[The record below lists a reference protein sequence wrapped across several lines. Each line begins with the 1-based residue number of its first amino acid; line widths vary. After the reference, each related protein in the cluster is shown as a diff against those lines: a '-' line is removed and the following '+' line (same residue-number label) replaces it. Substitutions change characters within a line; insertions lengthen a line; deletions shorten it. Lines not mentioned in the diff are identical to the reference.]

1 MKRCSIWLLVLL
13 VFVALTS
20 TAAAAVPRLINYQ
33 GALTDSRGVAVEGMH
48 TLTFSFYSS
57 TDAGAPAL
65 WKEEHRNIDVNDGL
79 FHVILGS
86 VNPIPDKTF
95 ASGQLWIGISV
106 DNDPE
111 MDPRMQM
118 TAVPWAVR
126 AAVADALA
134 SDSGSGPAHMMATSP
149 PARELMSEPESEM
162 LRADFLEICNLY
174 YELGSLTG
182 SEALVMLSIEARGEF
197 EDLSWEDLSIFGEST
212 EPVGR
217 LRSALT
223 DFNALVISNRA
234 GREDAGSP
242 MTPGFPDAN
251 YSGLCGSDRSNT
263 EVLFA
268 ARLVLEIAQGVWAG
282 LSRGCDETIAGFN
295 LSLACIPVDII
306 LFAAQV
312 VFDEI
317 ENCDNDIDS
326 AEVEGTYERSAHLHG
341 DIELVQTT
349 SDSIA
354 DMVFILNEKVD
365 VLFDMMEALRETN
378 CEIIRL
384 LHTPQGQR
392 TSDVLPCA
400 DQPGYPYD
408 WAEE

>member
-1 MKRCSIWLLVLL
+1 MTRYAIWLTVLV
-13 VFVALTS
+13 VIVALTS
-20 TAAAAVPRLINYQ
+20 VAAAAVPRLINYQ
-33 GALTDSRGVAVEGMH
+33 GALSDARGVAVDGIH
-48 TLTFSFYSS
+48 TVTFSFYSS

-65 WKEEHRNIDVNDGL
+65 WREVHRSIEVKDGL
-79 FHVILGS
+79 FHVVLGS

-111 MDPRMQM
+111 IEPRMQM

-134 SDSGSGPAHMMATSP
+134 GDSGSGHARMMATSP
-149 PARELMSEPESEM
+149 PARELMSQQESEM
-162 LRADFLEICNLY
+162 LRADFLGICDLY
-174 YELGSLTG
+174 YELGSLMG

-197 EDLSWEDLSIFGEST
+197 EDLSWEDLAIFGEST

-223 DFNALVISNRA
+223 DFNSLVISNRA
-234 GREDAGSP
+234 GGEEAGSP

-251 YSGLCGSDRSNT
+251 YSGLCGSSRSNT

-268 ARLVLEIAQGVWAG
+268 ARLVLEVAQGVWAG

-295 LSLACIPVDII
+295 AALACIPVDII

-317 ENCDNDIDS
+317 DNCDSDIDG
-326 AEVEGTYERSAHLHG
+326 AEIEGTYERSAHLHG
-341 DIELVQTT
+341 DMELLQDTV
-349 SDSIA
+349 D
-354 DMVFILNEKVD
+354 ILDGKLD
-365 VLFDMMEALRETN
+365 ALLVLVEQLRETN
-378 CEIIRL
+378 CEIVKL